1 MNNNTSSVPGRVNDP
16 KTFAK
21 FASVKSF
28 QDFLKDKD
36 NPVVMITL
44 SLKGEGFLDR
54 ATFSLQLSQHT
65 NAHDEFTIVVNDTA
79 IDDFTGQVMKNSK
92 DLLGENITIHF
103 HHHGSIVQSFK
114 GIIANIRNR
123 KDEGGGHGRLYI
135 SGYAPSIILENGKD
149 CQSYENK
156 TLPEIIAEATT
167 EYPQEAKVNTE
178 GMINTKYK
186 IPYAV
191 QYKESDY
198 RFISRLARRYG
209 EFFYYN
215 GTQLIFSNEAQ
226 NTVELFEG
234 DDMIDVEFE
243 LMIKPQNFTYLS
255 YDAETAGT
263 EQKKTQE
270 VHLQDKVNPFQFAA
284 IKASNKVFTK
294 VPEMPYVA
302 IPEQFRGDYL
312 KDVVRREKESR
323 EQLMQ
328 VRGKSRNPHVR
339 IGGFVKLKDING
351 KPMETYR
358 VIDIKH
364 YQSGQDY
371 YNEFIAIP
379 DVYIAYYY
387 DEEALPRAEQQIARV
402 TDNNDPKGL
411 GRVRVQFIWQEKYK
425 TQTPWIRVVQP
436 HAGADKGFYFIP
448 EIGEEVLVDFEDQN
462 AERPYVIGS
471 NYNGKEYSPF
481 HNTNNDI
488 KAIQTRSGV
497 KIKIN
502 DAEGS
507 VYLEDKGGN
516 KVLLDGNGNIKLS
529 SLTSVSI
536 DSKEINLKSDTLN
549 IETTQLL
556 KAKSQQNFIL
566 SSLQRI
572 DIEET
577 KNFNVNVTNVAMSAH
592 QNIKTTAQQVQLGA
606 EKQMI
611 VASENMELHGT
622 QAMALKSPKMDK
634 VTKAKKVSQNDEN
647 KEGVQVIATIKPRD
661 YKGEYG
667 IDYCEMDSNFENIK
681 TFQGTDVKKIDYI
694 FDKNTNQF
702 KSATSFAEKQ
712 AAIKEQYY
720 STTLF
725 GKEYYASWILLPK
738 GKTAKLTLTTFF
750 ISKKKKVDKPK
761 GGEMAKEFLCF
772 SENTNFLIKGKGVT
786 NGGIIELK
794 KHEKEYDIE
803 IESLNT
809 FSDTQ
814 YIKIE
819 DEEGN
824 IAGIIEMAPN
834 ETKKLGI
841 KLVPVVVSYRNLKLL
856 KETNLQEYLNEI
868 ERLKEKGKDLYKKID
883 TKKLLDELNTHSLS
897 QAGIECFL
905 PPIKKDPNKE
915 MIIDSLIVD
924 INNEYKNYWDNK
936 SISFKERELTEE
948 ERKKSNHIRC
958 GNPFVYIDEDGIEHF
973 NSYEDGVLKEK
984 KMFFLNK
991 LRKDYLNTYSDSLKD
1006 ITIFVTDEKY
1016 DISEKTAAYTFN
1028 NPLRYY
1034 SIIVFQ
1040 ESILNYSTYAHEMGH
1055 LLGLEHTFF
1064 KNVEE
1069 VNDTNNAIFLDS
1081 KAFEEYDEELNKN
1094 RKYLSNLEDSAK
1106 RLEEYIKE
1114 SESIINNPNSSES
1127 QKKQHENYLKDN
1139 RNDICQ
1145 NSEKR
1150 KMIST
1155 FINIDEKNR
1164 QVFKE
1169 RISIRKGQ
1177 GFRIVE
1183 GETKNYM
1190 DYVKEK
1196 KNREYYN
1203 KSQCL
1208 KMRDEIKKYHEE
1220 NENK

>member
-1 MNNNTSSVPGRVNDP
+1 MKNDKNNSSSVPGRTNDP
-16 KTFAK
+16 ETFAK
-21 FASVKSF
+21 FASVKNF
-28 QDFLKDKD
+28 QDFLKDKE
-36 NPVVMITL
+36 NSVVMITL
-44 SLKGEGFLDR
+44 SLNGKGFLDT

-92 DLLGENITIHF
+92 DLLGESITIHF

-114 GIIANIRNR
+114 GIIANICNR

-135 SGYAPSIILENGKD
+135 SGFAPSIILENGKD

-270 VHLQDKVNPFQFAA
+270 VRVQDKVNPFQFAA

-339 IGGFVKLKDING
+339 IGGFVKLKDINR

-411 GRVRVQFIWQEKYK
+411 GRVRVQFIWQVAKK
-425 TQTPWIRVVQP
+425 LQTPWIRVVQP
-436 HAGADKGFYFIP
+436 HAGTDKGFYFIP

-462 AERPYVIGS
+462 AERPFVVGS

-507 VYLEDKGGN
+507 IYLEDKGGN
-516 KVLLDGNGNIKLS
+516 KVFLDGSGNIKLS

-566 SSLQRI
+566 SSLQTI
-572 DIEET
+572 DIEKT

-606 EKQMI
+606 EKQMT

-667 IDYCEMDSNFENIK
+667 IDYCEMDSNFENIE

-761 GGEMAKEFLCF
+761 GGEMAKEFLRF
-772 SENTNFLIKGKGVT
+772 SENTNFLIKGKGIT
-786 NGGIIELK
+786 NGIIELK

-834 ETKKLGI
+834 ETKKLEI

-905 PPIKKDPNKE
+905 PPIKKNPNKE

-924 INNEYKNYWDNK
+924 INNEYTNYWYKKNNTEQFFKDWNFK
-936 SISFKERELTEE
+936 ISDIKPEWT
-948 ERKKSNHIRC
+948 
-958 GNPFVYIDEDGIEHF
+958 DEDGNRRSVDQKIDFLLDKLERDYNHKEF
-973 NSYEDGVLKEK
+973 KGAIIFITEENYIDSNGKENTLGYSQNVPIRNQGVVIFEK
-984 KMFFLNK
+984 GL
-991 LRKDYLNTYSDSLKD
+991 LRYSTYSHELGHMLGLQHTFSDDLQFVNNEIRKAFDSKNEKVNNIVDIENEICNEENRMSENEEQITKLEREIKETNDKVLIREKSILIKGKREDIASSKDSKLFYEEQRDKLVQEIELK
-1006 ITIFVTDEKY
+1006 
-1016 DISEKTAAYTFN
+1016 
-1028 NPLRYY
+1028 
-1034 SIIVFQ
+1034 
-1040 ESILNYSTYAHEMGH
+1040 ESILSVYNH
-1055 LLGLEHTFF
+1055 LKTMTP
-1064 KNVEE
+1064 K
-1069 VNDTNNAIFLDS
+1069 
-1081 KAFEEYDEELNKN
+1081 
-1094 RKYLSNLEDSAK
+1094 
-1106 RLEEYIKE
+1106 
-1114 SESIINNPNSSES
+1114 
-1127 QKKQHENYLKDN
+1127 
-1139 RNDICQ
+1139 
-1145 NSEKR
+1145 
-1150 KMIST
+1150 
-1155 FINIDEKNR
+1155 
-1164 QVFKE
+1164 
-1169 RISIRKGQ
+1169 
-1177 GFRIVE
+1177 
-1183 GETKNYM
+1183 GETDNYM
-1190 DYVKEK
+1190 DYNVKRTKEDYEEIIK
-1196 KNREYYN
+1196 YFSKVQVN
-1203 KSQCL
+1203 L
-1208 KMRDEIKKYHEE
+1208 MRKEIKLYIK
-1220 NENK
+1220 

>member
-44 SLKGEGFLDR
+44 SLNGKGFLDT

-103 HHHGSIVQSFK
+103 HHRGSIVQSFK

-186 IPYAV
+186 IPYVV

-198 RFISRLARRYG
+198 HFISRLARRYG

-411 GRVRVQFIWQEKYK
+411 GRVRVQFIWQEKHQTK
-425 TQTPWIRVVQP
+425 TPWIRVVQP
-436 HAGADKGFYFIP
+436 HAGTDKGFYFIP

-462 AERPYVIGS
+462 AERPFVVGS

-507 VYLEDKGGN
+507 IYLEDKGGN
-516 KVLLDGNGNIKLS
+516 KVFLDGSGNIKLS

-566 SSLQRI
+566 SSLQTI

-606 EKQMI
+606 EKQMT

-622 QAMALKSPKMDK
+622 QAMAFKSPKMDK

-667 IDYCEMDSNFENIK
+667 IDYCEMDSNFENIE

-694 FDKNTNQF
+694 FDKNMNQF
-702 KSATSFAEKQ
+702 KSATSSAEKQ

-725 GKEYYASWILLPK
+725 GKEYYATWILLPQ

-750 ISKKKKVDKPK
+750 ISEKKKVDKPK
-761 GGEMAKEFLCF
+761 GGEMGKEFLRF
-772 SENTNFLIKGKGVT
+772 KENTNFLIKGKGIT
-786 NGGIIELK
+786 NGIIELK

-814 YIKIE
+814 YIEIE

-834 ETKKLGI
+834 ETKKLEI

-856 KETNLQEYLNEI
+856 KETNFQEYLNEI

-924 INNEYKNYWDNK
+924 VNNEYKNYWYEKTIDNK
-936 SISFKERELTEE
+936 KISLFQDWSFSPTEKRTRDIIPE
-948 ERKKSNHIRC
+948 W
-958 GNPFVYIDEDGIEHF
+958 IDEDDVLHFKYTKYNGDNYESIGANIDLLLDKLGRDYNSLYNKNNDFKGGIIFITEENYMDNKGSIDSSGGYSKIIPIKNQKSIIF
-973 NSYEDGVLKEK
+973 GSNLLDFPSYVHELGHMLGLSHSFFESNDPIKDTYKSKEK
-984 KMFFLNK
+984 
-991 LRKDYLNTYSDSLKD
+991 LK
-1006 ITIFVTDEKY
+1006 IQIITDENNIDLNSEIAKDNNTIDVEKEN
-1016 DISEKTAAYTFN
+1016 DIVCE
-1028 NPLRYY
+1028 R
-1034 SIIVFQ
+1034 I
-1040 ESILNYSTYAHEMGH
+1040 
-1055 LLGLEHTFF
+1055 
-1064 KNVEE
+1064 
-1069 VNDTNNAIFLDS
+1069 
-1081 KAFEEYDEELNKN
+1081 NKN
-1094 RKYLSNLEDSAK
+1094 REELKLENYKFHILTADK
-1106 RLEEYIKE
+1106 IKIIQKE
-1114 SESIINNPNSSES
+1114 S
-1127 QKKQHENYLKDN
+1127 Y
-1139 RNDICQ
+1139 
-1145 NSEKR
+1145 
-1150 KMIST
+1150 
-1155 FINIDEKNR
+1155 
-1164 QVFKE
+1164 
-1169 RISIRKGQ
+1169 
-1177 GFRIVE
+1177 
-1183 GETKNYM
+1183 NYM
-1190 DYVKEK
+1190 DY
-1196 KNREYYN
+1196 KN
-1203 KSQCL
+1203 
-1208 KMRDEIKKYHEE
+1208 IKKYFSKNQIFILREDVK
-1220 NENK
+1220 NYIK

>member
-1 MNNNTSSVPGRVNDP
+1 MKNNNNNTSSVPGRVNDP

-198 RFISRLARRYG
+198 HFISRLARRYG

-243 LMIKPQNFTYLS
+243 LVIKPQNFTYLS

-339 IGGFVKLKDING
+339 IGGFVKLKDINR

-402 TDNNDPKGL
+402 VDNNDPKGL
-411 GRVRVQFIWQEKYK
+411 GRVRVQFIWQVAKK
-425 TQTPWIRVVQP
+425 LQTPWIRVVQP

-507 VYLEDKGGN
+507 IYLEDKGGN
-516 KVLLDGNGNIKLS
+516 KVFLDGSGNIKLS

-647 KEGVQVIATIKPRD
+647 KEGVQVIATIRPRD

-667 IDYCEMDSNFENIK
+667 IDYCEMDSDFQNIK
-681 TFQGTDVKKIDYI
+681 RFQRTRVKDINYI

-712 AAIKEQYY
+712 AAVKEQYY
-720 STTLF
+720 KKTLF
-725 GKEYYASWILLPK
+725 GKEYYATWILLPK

-750 ISKKKKVDKPK
+750 ISEKKKVNKPK
-761 GGEMAKEFLCF
+761 EGEMAKEFLCF

-794 KHEKEYDIE
+794 KHKKEYDIE

-834 ETKKLGI
+834 IIEELEIKIIPVIFYDKNNHPLSFIENEAKKLYNKVKQNDLI
-841 KLVPVVVSYRNLKLL
+841 DKLN
-856 KETNLQEYLNEI
+856 N
-868 ERLKEKGKDLYKKID
+868 
-883 TKKLLDELNTHSLS
+883 HSLN
-897 QAGIECFL
+897 QAGIKCTIVPNPNGIQYICFSE
-905 PPIKKDPNKE
+905 IPNKDKFLDGDKVKDWDFE
-915 MIIDSLIVD
+915 KADRGIFPILWTNEDGERPFVEKLTQTFFLSDALEDYYFSKYDLNRVFKGIV
-924 INNEYKNYWDNK
+924 IFIMMKEYKGDLLAYSQN
-936 SISFKERELTEE
+936 IP
-948 ERKKSNHIRC
+948 IRNQ
-958 GNPFVYIDEDGIEHF
+958 GVVVFEGGIT
-973 NSYEDGVLKEK
+973 K
-984 KMFFLNK
+984 
-991 LRKDYLNTYSDSLKD
+991 LNTY
-1006 ITIFVTDEKY
+1006 
-1016 DISEKTAAYTFN
+1016 
-1028 NPLRYY
+1028 P
-1034 SIIVFQ
+1034 
-1040 ESILNYSTYAHEMGH
+1040 HEIGH
-1055 LLGLEHTFF
+1055 VLGLEHTFF
-1064 KNVEE
+1064 ENETEKDFTNRILSNFNTKINEYSIDINTLELEIKNIDNMNRVSEHK
-1069 VNDTNNAIFLDS
+1069 IQ
-1081 KAFEEYDEELNKN
+1081 ELNK
-1094 RKYLSNLEDSAK
+1094 KYNTYSSNSTECQRINIQIEKEKDLLNTNISD
-1106 RLEEYIKE
+1106 RNIKE
-1114 SESIINNPNSSES
+1114 REIEI
-1127 QKKQHENYLKDN
+1127 L
-1139 RNDICQ
+1139 
-1145 NSEKR
+1145 
-1150 KMIST
+1150 
-1155 FINIDEKNR
+1155 
-1164 QVFKE
+1164 KE
-1169 RISIRKGQ
+1169 RIDLYKTKISILSYAYKVDKSITQ
-1177 GFRIVE
+1177 
-1183 GETKNYM
+1183 NYM
-1190 DYVKEK
+1190 DYT
-1196 KNREYYN
+1196 YN
-1203 KSQCL
+1203 SNYFTKSQIAIMQKEL
-1208 KMRDEIKKYHEE
+1208 KQYYI
-1220 NENK
+1220 

>member
-44 SLKGEGFLDR
+44 SLNGKGFLDT

-270 VHLQDKVNPFQFAA
+270 VRVQDKVNPFQFAA

-339 IGGFVKLKDING
+339 IGGFVKLKDINR

-387 DEEALPRAEQQIARV
+387 DEQALPRAEQQIARV

-411 GRVRVQFIWQEKYK
+411 GRVRVQFIWQEKHQTK
-425 TQTPWIRVVQP
+425 TPWIRVVQP
-436 HAGADKGFYFIP
+436 HAGGGKGFYFIP
-448 EIGEEVLVDFEDQN
+448 EIGEEVWVDFEDQN
-462 AERPYVIGS
+462 AERPFVVGS

-488 KAIQTRSGV
+488 KAIQTRSGHKLV
-497 KIKIN
+497 FT
-502 DAEGS
+502 
-507 VYLEDKGGN
+507 EDESI
-516 KVLLDGNGNIKLS
+516 LLSDKNGNTLRF
-529 SLTSVSI
+529 
-536 DSKEINLKSDTLN
+536 DTQGKN
-549 IETTQLL
+549 IEIS
-556 KAKSQQNFIL
+556 AP
-566 SSLQRI
+566 
-572 DIEET
+572 ET
-577 KNFNVNVTNVAMSAH
+577 ISIRCKNFELNAS
-592 QNIKTTAQQVQLGA
+592 QNIKTEAGQDHIETIT
-606 EKQMI
+606 K
-611 VASENMELHGT
+611 
-622 QAMALKSPKMDK
+622 DK
-634 VTKAKKVSQNDEN
+634 RTTISQNFSVEVTGDMIEHISGSIDSHTDQERKISSN
-647 KEGVQVIATIKPRD
+647 D
-661 YKGEYG
+661 MG
-667 IDYCEMDSNFENIK
+667 IESKHNMRAK
-681 TFQGTDVKKIDYI
+681 
-694 FDKNTNQF
+694 
-702 KSATSFAEKQ
+702 
-712 AAIKEQYY
+712 
-720 STTLF
+720 
-725 GKEYYASWILLPK
+725 AS
-738 GKTAKLTLTTFF
+738 GKTQRF
-750 ISKKKKVDKPK
+750 S
-761 GGEMAKEFLCF
+761 GERTM
-772 SENTNFLIKGKGVT
+772 
-786 NGGIIELK
+786 
-794 KHEKEYDIE
+794 
-803 IESLNT
+803 
-809 FSDTQ
+809 
-814 YIKIE
+814 
-819 DEEGN
+819 
-824 IAGIIEMAPN
+824 
-834 ETKKLGI
+834 
-841 KLVPVVVSYRNLKLL
+841 
-856 KETNLQEYLNEI
+856 
-868 ERLKEKGKDLYKKID
+868 
-883 TKKLLDELNTHSLS
+883 
-897 QAGIECFL
+897 
-905 PPIKKDPNKE
+905 
-915 MIIDSLIVD
+915 
-924 INNEYKNYWDNK
+924 DN
-936 SISFKERELTEE
+936 
-948 ERKKSNHIRC
+948 
-958 GNPFVYIDEDGIEHF
+958 
-973 NSYEDGVLKEK
+973 
-984 KMFFLNK
+984 
-991 LRKDYLNTYSDSLKD
+991 
-1006 ITIFVTDEKY
+1006 
-1016 DISEKTAAYTFN
+1016 
-1028 NPLRYY
+1028 
-1034 SIIVFQ
+1034 
-1040 ESILNYSTYAHEMGH
+1040 
-1055 LLGLEHTFF
+1055 
-1064 KNVEE
+1064 
-1069 VNDTNNAIFLDS
+1069 
-1081 KAFEEYDEELNKN
+1081 
-1094 RKYLSNLEDSAK
+1094 
-1106 RLEEYIKE
+1106 
-1114 SESIINNPNSSES
+1114 
-1127 QKKQHENYLKDN
+1127 
-1139 RNDICQ
+1139 
-1145 NSEKR
+1145 
-1150 KMIST
+1150 
-1155 FINIDEKNR
+1155 
-1164 QVFKE
+1164 
-1169 RISIRKGQ
+1169 
-1177 GFRIVE
+1177 
-1183 GETKNYM
+1183 
-1190 DYVKEK
+1190 
-1196 KNREYYN
+1196 
-1203 KSQCL
+1203 
-1208 KMRDEIKKYHEE
+1208 
-1220 NENK
+1220 

>member
-44 SLKGEGFLDR
+44 SLNGKGFLDT

-339 IGGFVKLKDING
+339 IGGFVKLKDINS

-387 DEEALPRAEQQIARV
+387 DEQALPRAEQQIARV

-411 GRVRVQFIWQEKYK
+411 GRVRVQFIWQEKHQTK
-425 TQTPWIRVVQP
+425 TPWIRVVQP
-436 HAGADKGFYFIP
+436 HAGGGKGFYFIP
-448 EIGEEVLVDFEDQN
+448 EIGEEVWVDFEDQN
-462 AERPYVIGS
+462 AERPFVVGS

-488 KAIQTRSGV
+488 KAIQTRSGHKLV
-497 KIKIN
+497 FT
-502 DAEGS
+502 
-507 VYLEDKGGN
+507 EDESI
-516 KVLLDGNGNIKLS
+516 LLSDKNGNTLRF
-529 SLTSVSI
+529 
-536 DSKEINLKSDTLN
+536 DTQGKN
-549 IETTQLL
+549 IEIS
-556 KAKSQQNFIL
+556 AP
-566 SSLQRI
+566 
-572 DIEET
+572 ET
-577 KNFNVNVTNVAMSAH
+577 ISIRCKNFELNAS
-592 QNIKTTAQQVQLGA
+592 QNIKTEAGQDHIETIT
-606 EKQMI
+606 K
-611 VASENMELHGT
+611 
-622 QAMALKSPKMDK
+622 DK
-634 VTKAKKVSQNDEN
+634 RTTISQNFSVEVTGDMIEHISGSIDSHTDQERKISSN
-647 KEGVQVIATIKPRD
+647 D
-661 YKGEYG
+661 MG
-667 IDYCEMDSNFENIK
+667 IESKHNMRAK
-681 TFQGTDVKKIDYI
+681 
-694 FDKNTNQF
+694 
-702 KSATSFAEKQ
+702 
-712 AAIKEQYY
+712 
-720 STTLF
+720 
-725 GKEYYASWILLPK
+725 AS
-738 GKTAKLTLTTFF
+738 GKTQRF
-750 ISKKKKVDKPK
+750 S
-761 GGEMAKEFLCF
+761 GERTM
-772 SENTNFLIKGKGVT
+772 
-786 NGGIIELK
+786 
-794 KHEKEYDIE
+794 
-803 IESLNT
+803 
-809 FSDTQ
+809 
-814 YIKIE
+814 
-819 DEEGN
+819 
-824 IAGIIEMAPN
+824 
-834 ETKKLGI
+834 
-841 KLVPVVVSYRNLKLL
+841 
-856 KETNLQEYLNEI
+856 
-868 ERLKEKGKDLYKKID
+868 
-883 TKKLLDELNTHSLS
+883 
-897 QAGIECFL
+897 
-905 PPIKKDPNKE
+905 
-915 MIIDSLIVD
+915 
-924 INNEYKNYWDNK
+924 DN
-936 SISFKERELTEE
+936 
-948 ERKKSNHIRC
+948 
-958 GNPFVYIDEDGIEHF
+958 
-973 NSYEDGVLKEK
+973 
-984 KMFFLNK
+984 
-991 LRKDYLNTYSDSLKD
+991 
-1006 ITIFVTDEKY
+1006 
-1016 DISEKTAAYTFN
+1016 
-1028 NPLRYY
+1028 
-1034 SIIVFQ
+1034 
-1040 ESILNYSTYAHEMGH
+1040 
-1055 LLGLEHTFF
+1055 
-1064 KNVEE
+1064 
-1069 VNDTNNAIFLDS
+1069 
-1081 KAFEEYDEELNKN
+1081 
-1094 RKYLSNLEDSAK
+1094 
-1106 RLEEYIKE
+1106 
-1114 SESIINNPNSSES
+1114 
-1127 QKKQHENYLKDN
+1127 
-1139 RNDICQ
+1139 
-1145 NSEKR
+1145 
-1150 KMIST
+1150 
-1155 FINIDEKNR
+1155 
-1164 QVFKE
+1164 
-1169 RISIRKGQ
+1169 
-1177 GFRIVE
+1177 
-1183 GETKNYM
+1183 
-1190 DYVKEK
+1190 
-1196 KNREYYN
+1196 
-1203 KSQCL
+1203 
-1208 KMRDEIKKYHEE
+1208 
-1220 NENK
+1220 